1 VTQSTWLEIPA
12 PSRDAPRS
20 RWRKLVLRLL
30 LPLAFAALLWWL
42 GLELAALLVV
52 VAVVALTVIGVVRP
66 TLSDRIEHGL
76 ARFGVI
82 VGRAI
87 ALVLLT
93 IVNLFVFTPIAFVM
107 WVFRYDALAPGVR
120 RDERSFWRAH
130 TGRALPKHQFADE
143 RTLWSPVGS
152 AQPHRRPILRVA
164 TAVGVVAL
172 ILLADLGGG
181 WIYDQVSNET
191 HGTAAVADDTFD
203 PVAQPALRD
212 SPWAA
217 EVLAEQTA
225 LPSVKDSFLG
235 YRMGTKA
242 SQYTNIFDGVR
253 KSYQSTAP
261 GKKVSVWFFGA
272 SALFGDGQR
281 DDHTIPSE
289 FARLA
294 EADGIPLEVRNYGRP
309 GIAMWQELELFEQIV
324 SMGQKPDLV
333 VFYDGFNDLAWQ
345 MNVRLSP
352 EPDNIFETAGT
363 DSSTTG
369 ATAAGDAGAT
379 VTPPSSSGDGG
390 TSFSD
395 VVGAYWDQSASH
407 HVYDAVHDLFAGSDQ
422 PSVQFAKGVDESAVG
437 VAQTSAQITE
447 AATNAVSI
455 QARAAN
461 VATAIAGG
469 VGAETAFFWQPSVF
483 TKKLVPDEKAY
494 LKLTGYQPERWVP
507 AVDQARALLKGTP
520 YVDLSTSLDGPT
532 QPLLWDFVHTNEE
545 GARLSAQAIYANLH
559 DKLQQR
565 IDSGAVTR

>member
-1 VTQSTWLEIPA
+1 MTQSTWLEIPA
-12 PSRDAPRS
+12 SSRDAPRS

-42 GLELAALLVV
+42 GLGLAALLVV
-52 VAVVALTVIGVVRP
+52 AAVVVLTVIGVVQP
-66 TLSDRIEHGL
+66 TWSDRIEHWM

-87 ALVLLT
+87 AVVLLT

-120 RDERSFWRAH
+120 RDERSFWHAH
-130 TGRALPKHQFADE
+130 TGRSLPKHQFADE
-143 RTLWSPVGS
+143 RTLWSQVGS
-152 AQPHRRPILRVA
+152 APPRRRPILRVA
-164 TAVGVVAL
+164 TVIGVVAL

-203 PVAQPALRD
+203 PLAQPALRD

-242 SQYTNIFDGVR
+242 SQYTNLFDGVR

-289 FARLA
+289 FSRLA

-309 GIAMWQELELFEQIV
+309 GTAMWQELELFEQVV
-324 SMGQKPDLV
+324 STGQKPDLV

-345 MNVRLSP
+345 MNVTLTT
-352 EPDNIFETAGT
+352 EPTNIY
-363 DSSTTG
+363 DSTSG
-369 ATAAGDAGAT
+369 QATDAGVVRHQRDGQAADDRRRPSRGRASRT
-379 VTPPSSSGDGG
+379 SPTPTGTRARRTTCTTRCTTSSPVPINPRCSSPRVSSSA
-390 TSFSD
+390 TPR
-395 VVGAYWDQSASH
+395 AAPQ
-407 HVYDAVHDLFAGSDQ
+407 
-422 PSVQFAKGVDESAVG
+422 
-437 VAQTSAQITE
+437 
-447 AATNAVSI
+447 AATCC
-455 QARAAN
+455 R
-461 VATAIAGG
+461 
-469 VGAETAFFWQPSVF
+469 QPRTRCRSSPAPRRWPPPWPHRSAP
-483 TKKLVPDEKAY
+483 TPRSSGNRTCSRSSCVPDEQAY
-494 LKLTGYQPERWVP
+494 LGLAGYQPERWDP
-507 AVDQARALLKGTP
+507 AVREARSLLKDTP
-520 YVDLSTSLDGPT
+520 YVDVGDALDGAA
-532 QPLLWDFVHTNEE
+532 QPVLWDFVHTNEE
-545 GARLSAQAIYANLH
+545 GARLSAVALYAHLKP
-559 DKLQQR
+559 KLQDRVDAGQ
-565 IDSGAVTR
+565 ATR

>member
-1 VTQSTWLEIPA
+1 MTQSTWLEIPA
-12 PSRDAPRS
+12 SSRDAPRS

-52 VAVVALTVIGVVRP
+52 VAVVVLTVIGVVSP
-66 TLSDRIEHGL
+66 PLSDRIEHWM
-76 ARFGVI
+76 ARFGVV

-120 RDERSFWRAH
+120 RDERSFWHAH

-143 RTLWSPVGS
+143 RTLWSQVGS
-152 AQPHRRPILRVA
+152 AQPRRRPVLRVA
-164 TAVGVVAL
+164 TVVGVVAL

-294 EADGIPLEVRNYGRP
+294 EADGIPVEVRNYGRP
-309 GIAMWQELELFEQIV
+309 GTAMWQELELFEQVV
-324 SMGQKPDLV
+324 STGQKPDLV

-345 MNVRLSP
+345 MNVKLTT
-352 EPDNIFETAGT
+352 EPTNIYDSTSGQATNAGASDT
-363 DSSTTG
+363 N
-369 ATAAGDAGAT
+369 ATAKPP
-379 VTPPSSSGDGG
+379 TPTSSQSG
-390 TSFSD
+390 TSLSD
-395 VVGAYWDQSASH
+395 VADAYWDQSASH
-407 HVYDAVHDLFAGSDQ
+407 HVYDALHDLIAGSDQ
-422 PSVQFAKGVDESAVG
+422 PAVQFAKGVEQRDTTG
-437 VAQTSAQITE
+437 T
-447 AATNAVSI
+447 AAGGDVLQAAKNAVSI
-455 QARAAN
+455 QSRAASLATS
-461 VATAIAGG
+461 VAAS
-469 VGAETAFFWQPSVF
+469 VGADTSFFWQPNVF
-483 TKKLVPDEKAY
+483 TKKLVPDEQAY
-494 LKLTGYQPERWVP
+494 LGLAGYQPERWDP
-507 AVDQARALLKGTP
+507 AVREARSLLKGTP
-520 YVDLSTSLDGPT
+520 YVDVGDALDGAT
-532 QPLLWDFVHTNEE
+532 QPVLWDFVHTNEE
-545 GARLSAQAIYANLH
+545 GARLSAVALYSHLKA
-559 DKLQQR
+559 KLQDR
-565 IDSGAVTR
+565 VDSGQVTR

>member
-1 VTQSTWLEIPA
+1 M
-12 PSRDAPRS
+12 
-20 RWRKLVLRLL
+20 
-30 LPLAFAALLWWL
+30 
-42 GLELAALLVV
+42 V
-52 VAVVALTVIGVVRP
+52 VAVVVLTVIGVVRP
-66 TLSDRIEHGL
+66 TLSDRIEHWM

-87 ALVLLT
+87 AVVLLT

-120 RDERSFWRAH
+120 RDERSFWHAH

-143 RTLWSPVGS
+143 RTLWSQVGS
-152 AQPHRRPILRVA
+152 AQPRRRPILRLA
-164 TAVGVVAL
+164 TVIGVVAL

-261 GKKVSVWFFGA
+261 GKKVSVWFFGS

-309 GIAMWQELELFEQIV
+309 GTAMWQELELFEQVV
-324 SMGQKPDLV
+324 STGQKPDLV

-345 MNVRLSP
+345 MNVKLTT
-352 EPDNIFETAGT
+352 EPTNIY
-363 DSSTTG
+363 DSTSG
-369 ATAAGDAGAT
+369 QATDAGASDT
-379 VTPPSSSGDGG
+379 NATAQPPASSQSG
-390 TSFSD
+390 TSLSD
-395 VVGAYWDQSASH
+395 IAAAYWDQSASH
-407 HVYDAVHDLFAGSDQ
+407 HVYDALHDLIAGSDQ
-422 PSVQFAKGVDESAVG
+422 PAVQFAKGVQQRDTTG
-437 VAQTSAQITE
+437 T
-447 AATNAVSI
+447 AAGDDVLQAAKNEVSI
-455 QARAAN
+455 QSRAASLATS
-461 VATAIAGG
+461 VAAS
-469 VGAETAFFWQPSVF
+469 VGADAAFFWQPNVF
-483 TKKLVPDEKAY
+483 TKKLVPDEQAY
-494 LKLTGYQPERWVP
+494 LGLAGYQPERWDP
-507 AVDQARALLKGTP
+507 AVREARSLLKDTP
-520 YVDLSTSLDGPT
+520 YVDVGDALDGRDPT
-532 QPLLWDFVHTNEE
+532 RALGLRAHQRGGRAPLGRSRCTP
-545 GARLSAQAIYANLH
+545 
-559 DKLQQR
+559 
-565 IDSGAVTR
+565 T

>member
-1 VTQSTWLEIPA
+1 
-12 PSRDAPRS
+12 
-20 RWRKLVLRLL
+20 
-30 LPLAFAALLWWL
+30 
-42 GLELAALLVV
+42 
-52 VAVVALTVIGVVRP
+52 
-66 TLSDRIEHGL
+66 
-76 ARFGVI
+76 
-82 VGRAI
+82 
-87 ALVLLT
+87 
-93 IVNLFVFTPIAFVM
+93 M
-107 WVFRYDALAPGVR
+107 
-120 RDERSFWRAH
+120 
-130 TGRALPKHQFADE
+130 
-143 RTLWSPVGS
+143 
-152 AQPHRRPILRVA
+152 
-164 TAVGVVAL
+164 
-172 ILLADLGGG
+172 
-181 WIYDQVSNET
+181 
-191 HGTAAVADDTFD
+191 
-203 PVAQPALRD
+203 
-212 SPWAA
+212 
-217 EVLAEQTA
+217 LAEQSP
-225 LPSVKDSFLG
+225 LPGVKDPYLG
-235 YRMGTKA
+235 YRLTTLDG
-242 SQYTNIFDGVR
+242 QYTNITDGIR
-253 KSYQSTAP
+253 KSYEPAVS
-261 GKKVSVWFFGA
+261 GDRVSVWFFGA

-281 DDHTIPSE
+281 DEHTIPSE

-294 EADGIPLEVRNYGRP
+294 EADGIPVEVRNYGRP
-309 GIAMWQELELFEQIV
+309 GTSMWQELELFEQV
-324 SMGQKPDLV
+324 MATGQKPDLV

-345 MNVRLSP
+345 MNVRLSA

-369 ATAAGDAGAT
+369 ATAPGDAGAT

-483 TKKLVPDEKAY
+483 TKQLVPDEKAY

-520 YVDLSTSLDGPT
+520 YVDLSTSLDGLP